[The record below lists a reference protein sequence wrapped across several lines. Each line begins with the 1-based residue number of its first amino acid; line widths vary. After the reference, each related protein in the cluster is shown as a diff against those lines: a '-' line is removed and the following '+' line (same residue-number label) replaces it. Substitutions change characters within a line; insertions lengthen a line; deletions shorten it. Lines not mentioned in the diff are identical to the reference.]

1 MDFEKEYGRI
11 MSEQVEIALATCVDG
26 EPNVRIVNF
35 CYKENVN
42 GIIYFST
49 FGDNQKVEEFAKN
62 ASVAFTTIPH
72 EGNAHVRVKNGTV
85 RKSNKTI
92 YDLREEF
99 IKRIPDYA
107 MTIEQAG
114 EYLIVYEIEFHT
126 LDVTIDF
133 ENIGSMTI

>member
-35 CYKENVN
+35 CYKETQK
-42 GIIYFST
+42 GLIYFST
-49 FGDNQKVEEFAKN
+49 FGDNQKVEELAKN
-62 ASVAFTTIPH
+62 ASVAFTTMPY

-85 RKSNKTI
+85 RKSSNTI
-92 YDLREEF
+92 YDLKEEF
-99 IKRIPDYA
+99 IKRVPDYA

-114 EYLIVYEIEFHT
+114 EYLILYEIEFRSA
-126 LDVTIDF
+126 DVTIDF
-133 ENIGSMTI
+133 ENIGSITI

>member
-1 MDFEKEYGRI
+1 MDYEKEYGRI

-35 CYKENVN
+35 CYKENMN

-62 ASVAFTTIPH
+62 ASVAFTTIPN

-126 LDVTIDF
+126 IDVTIDF

>member
-35 CYKENVN
+35 CYKENMK

-72 EGNAHVRVKNGTV
+72 EGNTHVRVKNGTV

-99 IKRIPDYA
+99 VKRVPDYA

-114 EYLIVYEIEFHT
+114 EYLILYEIEFHT
-126 LDVTIDF
+126 ADVTIDF
-133 ENIGSMTI
+133 ENIGSITI